1 MRWRVEHRGNDW
13 REQDEDEEDEGD
25 EGEEKRKMYMDNRR
39 LQQTARRSSIQTDV
53 DTHVAMDNGH
63 GTWTP
68 PYSQRLRAL
77 SLPPILTNIITRI
90 SLISLAYFFSF
101 HRGF

>member
-1 MRWRVEHRGNDW
+1 MRSRVEHRGNDW
-13 REQDEDEEDEGD
+13 REQDDEDEDDEGD

-39 LQQTARRSSIQTDV
+39 LQQTVRRSSIQTDV

-77 SLPPILTNIITRI
+77 SCPP
-90 SLISLAYFFSF
+90 F
-101 HRGF
+101 